1 MRRQVRNKTGWKAS
15 DIVVIGMMTATI
27 EAAKTVLAFL
37 PNIELVTFLIIVYT
51 LVFGKKT
58 FAAVFAFVGIECLIW
73 GMNLWVVNYLY
84 VWPLL
89 VCLTL
94 IMRRRISGSALAYA
108 ILAGAFG
115 LGFGALCAIPYLF
128 IGGPVMMVSWWVS
141 GIPFDLI
148 HGGGNFIL
156 CLVLFRPILRV
167 LEKYT
172 VLSQK

>member
-1 MRRQVRNKTGWKAS
+1 MQSKPEWKAG
-15 DIVVIGMMTATI
+15 DIVVTGMMTAAI
-27 EAAKTVLAFL
+27 EAAKTAPAFL
-37 PNIELVTFLIIVYT
+37 PNIELVTFLIIVCT

-73 GMNLWVVNYLY
+73 GMNLWVINYLY

-89 VCLTL
+89 VVMTL
-94 IMRRRISGSALAYA
+94 VMKRRGCDSALAYA
-108 ILAGAFG
+108 VLAGAFG

-128 IGGPVMMVSWWVS
+128 VGGPVMMASWWVS

-167 LEKYT
+167 LEKCT
-172 VLSQK
+172 NIFQIN